1 MTHHAPNEVKI
12 AAFYHEKEKKQ
23 WDWMRWLPHVWDEQR
38 SMRFLS
44 ENQQDAQ
51 KLAEVLFTPLTC
63 VESIILLRKRM
74 QKFL

>member
-1 MTHHAPNEVKI
+1 
-12 AAFYHEKEKKQ
+12 
-23 WDWMRWLPHVWDEQR
+23 MRWLPHVWDEQR

-51 KLAEVLFTPLTC
+51 KLAEVLFTHLIC
-63 VESIILLRKRM
+63 VESIIPLRKQM